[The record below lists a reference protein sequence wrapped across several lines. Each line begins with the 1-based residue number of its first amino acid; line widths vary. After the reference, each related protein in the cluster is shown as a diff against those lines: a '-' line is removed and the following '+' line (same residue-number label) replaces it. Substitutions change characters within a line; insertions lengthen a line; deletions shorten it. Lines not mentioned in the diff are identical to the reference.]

1 MTVHHRFD
9 GSEDAPVLVLASSL
23 GTTLELWDAN
33 VDALASHYRVLRYDH
48 RGHGRSPVPPGP
60 YSVDE
65 LADDVLELLDEHSL
79 EHVSFCGISLGGAV
93 GMALAR
99 RVPERLARLFLC
111 CTAARFGE
119 PETWEERARVV
130 REEGPEAIVEAVLGR
145 WFTPSFH
152 AAHPETIAR
161 FRATFVA
168 TPREG
173 YAACCDALAGWDF
186 RDELA
191 SVRVPTLAVAAEH
204 DPSTPSALL
213 VEIAE
218 GIPGAALVVLRDA
231 AHLVNVERPNEFSTT
246 ILEAG

>member
-1 MTVHHRFD
+1 VNVHYRFD
-9 GSEDAPVLVLASSL
+9 GARDAPVLVLSSSL

-33 VDALASHYRVLRYDH
+33 VVTLASRHRVLRYDH
-48 RGHGRSPVPPGP
+48 RGHGRSPAPPGP
-60 YSVDE
+60 YTVDE
-65 LADDVLELLDEHSL
+65 LADDVLELLDEHGL
-79 EHVSFCGISLGGAV
+79 DRVAFCGISLGGAV

-99 RVPERLARLFLC
+99 RAPERLERLALC

-119 PETWEERARVV
+119 PEMWEERARTV
-130 REEGPEAIVEAVLGR
+130 RADGPEAIVDAVLAR
-145 WFTPSFH
+145 WFTPAFH
-152 AAHPETIAR
+152 ERRPDVIAR

-191 SVRVPTLAVAAEH
+191 SLRVPTLAVAAEH
-204 DPSTPSALL
+204 DPSTPPALL

-218 GIPGAALVVLRDA
+218 GIPGATLVVLPDA
-231 AHLVNVERPNEFSTT
+231 AHLVNVEQAEAFTAT